1 MDIENDKIRCTD
13 GCALQ
18 TLIAYM
24 KRLLQLFHQVKQ
36 NVKRALT
43 SQENVNCF
51 FRDETSRY
59 VEQINKSPLHVKVDA
74 VCFGNF
80 LNSEEHKVLQLRMVD
95 WDAWTGLIKV
105 HQVMENI
112 FL

>member
-1 MDIENDKIRCTD
+1 M
-13 GCALQ
+13 
-18 TLIAYM
+18 
-24 KRLLQLFHQVKQ
+24 
-36 NVKRALT
+36 
-43 SQENVNCF
+43 
-51 FRDETSRY
+51 
-59 VEQINKSPLHVKVDA
+59 EQINESSLHVKVNA